1 MSRLAIVA
9 LCTAAALA
17 AGVGARAQNGT
28 VATATAPA
36 VAPASH
42 PSWVDDTLEPDGHAR
57 IARVV
62 PGSPDVVVLD
72 HGLYAGLRV
81 GAPCIIERN
90 GNTVAAIVVVASQTG
105 QAAALI
111 TDEAKDVVLQ
121 AGDSVR
127 LKTVSSV
134 L

>member
-1 MSRLAIVA
+1 MFRTAIVA

-17 AGVGARAQNGT
+17 AGVGARAQNAT
-28 VATATAPA
+28 VATAAA

-81 GAPCIIERN
+81 GAPCLIERN
-90 GNTVAAIVVVASQTG
+90 GNTVAEIVVVASQTG

-111 TDEAKDVVLQ
+111 TDEAKDVSLQ
-121 AGDSVR
+121 PGDTVR
-127 LKTVSSV
+127 LKTVTNV